1 MSEAEMI
8 YLVKKAYQMMLD
20 ADQKDGNITIE
31 IRRGEPRHVR
41 FEVDVK
47 PLKEE
52 VTDKM
57 V

>member
-8 YLVKKAYQMMLD
+8 YLVKKAYAMMLE
-20 ADQKDGNITIE
+20 AEQNDGDITIE
-31 IRRGEPRHVR
+31 IRRGKPRHVR

-47 PLKEE
+47 PPKEQ
-52 VTDKM
+52 DDHKM